1 MRSAISY
8 LLWIPFL
15 GTAAALLAFGKFGLQ
30 RIVAVTT
37 LLASLVLALLLL
49 FRVRSGE
56 ILVVHMGGWPPG
68 IGITLVLDLLSAL
81 VLTVALAVLL
91 GVLIF
96 AIVEPG
102 TDDEAL
108 AFHPSYLAMA
118 TGVVLATITGDLFNF
133 FVAFEI
139 ILLASFF
146 LLTFTAGAD
155 GIRAGITYVVINVV
169 ISALFLIAIALA
181 YYMTGTVSFAQLSEG
196 ISALSPDV
204 QEVLWAFLF
213 FILGVKAAIF
223 PLFMWLPDSYPV
235 ARSPVTAVFAGLLTK
250 IGIYGIIRMKSVMFP
265 VISTGK
271 VIVVIAAL
279 TMVVGVFGAIAQSD
293 MKRIL
298 SFHVV
303 SQVGYMIFGVGLAT
317 VAGFAGAIFFMLHQI
332 PVKASLFLVGGVIEE
347 EHRTTSLE
355 KLGGIAHRRPWLSTT
370 FVLAALSLAG
380 FPPFS
385 GFAAKIALIRAGIDV
400 REYAT
405 TGVAAVV
412 SILTL
417 YSMVKIWGN
426 VFWGSPAPEGGEGL
440 RNESGGPGGEAGGG
454 FGQAAYDSD
463 ALSDWRCDRSVEH
476 LTVAAAGLVG
486 LTLAIALL
494 AGPLYDLSLRAAEQI
509 MDPGLYVRAVLR

>member
-1 MRSAISY
+1 MRSALSY
-8 LLWIPFL
+8 LLWIPFV
-15 GTAAALLAFGKFGLQ
+15 GTAAALLAFGKFWLQ
-30 RIVAVTT
+30 RVIAVAALSVT
-37 LLASLVLALLLL
+37 LVLAVVLL
-49 FRVRSGE
+49 FEVRSGE
-56 ILVVHMGGWPPG
+56 ILVARVGGWPAG

-102 TDDEAL
+102 TDDEAF

-146 LLTFTAGAD
+146 LLTFTTGAD

-196 ISALSPDV
+196 IAALPPNV
-204 QEVLWAFLF
+204 QELLWAFLF

-250 IGIYGIIRMKSVMFP
+250 VGVYGIIRMKSVMFP
-265 VISTGK
+265 AVSAGK

-347 EHRTTSLE
+347 EQRTTSLK
-355 KLGGIAHRRPWLSTT
+355 KLGGIAHRRPWLSAL

-385 GFAAKIALIRAGIDV
+385 GFAAKLALIRAGIDG
-400 REYAT
+400 REFAA

-417 YSMVKIWGN
+417 YSMMKIWGSA
-426 VFWGSPAPEGGEGL
+426 FWGSPESEGPEGEPEAEYEEPVHGAHDQTRSM
-440 RNESGGPGGEAGGG
+440 RN
-454 FGQAAYDSD
+454 
-463 ALSDWRCDRSVEH
+463 RSVEH
-476 LTVAAAGLVG
+476 LGIAVAGLVG
-486 LTLAIALL
+486 VTLVIALI

-509 MDPGLYVRAVLR
+509 MDPAVYVRAVLR